1 MVEGFNPI
9 RYSVIE
15 DKNPREIVM
24 LVGDGCKWRKCR
36 FCDYHLDSSKD
47 IEANFQLNKQV
58 LSNVTGKFGELEVI
72 NSGSFVDLDKKTI
85 ELIKQI
91 CLKKGIKEIHF
102 ECHYMHKDDVQNFK
116 NSFLNKWRKCRFCD
130 YHLDSSKD
138 IEANFQLNKQ
148 VLSNVTGKFGEL
160 EVINSGSFVDLDKKT
175 IELIKQ
181 ICLKKGIKEIHFECH
196 YMHKDDVQN
205 FKNSFLNIGIKP
217 IIKLGLET
225 FDYDLREKVLVKG
238 IEEKNPEVIANYF
251 DEINLLQGISGQT
264 KESMISD
271 IETGLKYFS
280 RICVNIMVENQMP
293 IKPDKKVIEQFMEY
307 VYPLYK
313 DNDRVDILLN
323 NTDFGVG

>member
-1 MVEGFNPI
+1 MDN
-9 RYSVIE
+9 
-15 DKNPREIVM
+15 
-24 LVGDGCKWRKCR
+24 
-36 FCDYHLDSSKD
+36 SSKLKLFEESLEEMAD
-47 IEANFQLNKQV
+47 KEYAEIEKD
-58 LSNVTGKFGELEVI
+58 
-72 NSGSFVDLDKKTI
+72 VD
-85 ELIKQI
+85 KQI
-91 CLKKGIKEIHF
+91 SDGISEELKEYEAKKKASFEKSSQKIEKEFNKKVYNYEIQ
-102 ECHYMHKDDVQNFK
+102 CKKD
-116 NSFLNKWRKCRFCD
+116 L
-130 YHLDSSKD
+130 
-138 IEANFQLNKQ
+138 IEEEKR
-148 VLSNVTGKFGEL
+148 
-160 EVINSGSFVDLDKKT
+160 
-175 IELIKQ
+175 
-181 ICLKKGIKEIHFECH
+181 LKKGIKEIHFECH

-238 IEEKNPEVIANYF
+238 IEEKSPEVIANYF

-293 IKPDKKVIEQFMEY
+293 IKPDKKVIEQFVEY

>member
-116 NSFLNKWRKCRFCD
+116 NSFLN
-130 YHLDSSKD
+130 
-138 IEANFQLNKQ
+138 
-148 VLSNVTGKFGEL
+148 
-160 EVINSGSFVDLDKKT
+160 
-175 IELIKQ
+175 
-181 ICLKKGIKEIHFECH
+181 
-196 YMHKDDVQN
+196 
-205 FKNSFLNIGIKP
+205 IGIKP

-225 FDYDLREKVLVKG
+225 FDYDLREKVLVK
-238 IEEKNPEVIANYF
+238 
-251 DEINLLQGISGQT
+251 GISGQT

-293 IKPDKKVIEQFMEY
+293 IKPDKKVIEQFVEY

>member
-102 ECHYMHKDDVQNFK
+102 ECHYMHKDN
-116 NSFLNKWRKCRFCD
+116 
-130 YHLDSSKD
+130 
-138 IEANFQLNKQ
+138 
-148 VLSNVTGKFGEL
+148 
-160 EVINSGSFVDLDKKT
+160 
-175 IELIKQ
+175 
-181 ICLKKGIKEIHFECH
+181 
-196 YMHKDDVQN
+196 VQN

-323 NTDFGVG
+323 NTDSGVG

>member
-24 LVGDGCKWRKCR
+24 LVGDGC
-36 FCDYHLDSSKD
+36 
-47 IEANFQLNKQV
+47 
-58 LSNVTGKFGELEVI
+58 
-72 NSGSFVDLDKKTI
+72 
-85 ELIKQI
+85 
-91 CLKKGIKEIHF
+91 
-102 ECHYMHKDDVQNFK
+102 
-116 NSFLNKWRKCRFCD
+116 KWRKCRFCD

-238 IEEKNPEVIANYF
+238 IEEKSPEV
-251 DEINLLQGISGQT
+251 
-264 KESMISD
+264 
-271 IETGLKYFS
+271 
-280 RICVNIMVENQMP
+280 
-293 IKPDKKVIEQFMEY
+293 
-307 VYPLYK
+307 
-313 DNDRVDILLN
+313 
-323 NTDFGVG
+323 

>member
-116 NSFLNKWRKCRFCD
+116 NSFLNIVVSIETQLAPFD
-130 YHLDSSKD
+130 LLDVTQK
-138 IEANFQLNKQ
+138 IE
-148 VLSNVTGKFGEL
+148 
-160 EVINSGSFVDLDKKT
+160 
-175 IELIKQ
+175 
-181 ICLKKGIKEIHFECH
+181 
-196 YMHKDDVQN
+196 
-205 FKNSFLNIGIKP
+205 
-217 IIKLGLET
+217 KLMG
-225 FDYDLREKVLVKG
+225 REKKCVDGV
-238 IEEKNPEVIANYF
+238 Y
-251 DEINLLQGISGQT
+251 
-264 KESMISD
+264 SD
-271 IETGLKYFS
+271 
-280 RICVNIMVENQMP
+280 RIID
-293 IKPDKKVIEQFMEY
+293 I
-307 VYPLYK
+307 
-313 DNDRVDILLN
+313 DILLYDN
-323 NTDFGVG
+323 IKMNTDRLILPHPGLKDRLFFQIPLKEINPDF